1 MATTIPR
8 TVLTKYFHSRICV
21 AELAFCSFSGG
32 FSIHRGKAQ
41 ECREFLGPD
50 VFHTRARNGPILLP
64 ARICLE
70 FHINGKLVAHIFQHL
85 QLRETSIRPQHIAQT
100 TFPALFDNQS
110 PTTTEKRTLLVP

>member
-32 FSIHRGKAQ
+32 IPIHRGKAQ
-41 ECREFLGPD
+41 ECREFLGLD
-50 VFHTRARNGPILLP
+50 VFHTRTCNGPFLFP

-70 FHINGKLVAHIFQHL
+70 FYINGKLVAHMF
-85 QLRETSIRPQHIAQT
+85 
-100 TFPALFDNQS
+100 
-110 PTTTEKRTLLVP
+110 